1 MNVEDAVDG
10 LVHCLRVNLTDPEN
24 RASASYWIDDSW
36 VDERLRKYGW
46 PQISLFEVGA
56 TSEEARKGYLVYY
69 PVIQV
74 DVFASGKKQKQQ
86 LADEVKDAFLNNRES
101 LNASGINFLG
111 LSGESDVIED
121 ERVPLKAYRK
131 TMVFRVMI
139 YSSG

>member
-1 MNVEDAVDG
+1 
-10 LVHCLRVNLTDPEN
+10 
-24 RASASYWIDDSW
+24 
-36 VDERLRKYGW
+36 
-46 PQISLFEVGA
+46 
-56 TSEEARKGYLVYY
+56 
-69 PVIQV
+69 
-74 DVFASGKKQKQQ
+74 VFASGKKQKQQ
-86 LADEVKDAFLNNRES
+86 LADQVKDAFLKSRES